1 MAMDENLTWNPTWQ
15 KMDNN
20 DGQNFQAHQN
30 MLNIDILLNFF
41 F

>member
-20 DGQNFQAHQN
+20 DGQNFQAHHQKC
-30 MLNIDILLNFF
+30 
-41 F
+41 